1 MELSPVFAA
10 LVPVCIGLVAACRAA
25 GLPDR
30 FAPLFSIMIG
40 IGLAGIAAG
49 YGSNVIVYGITIGL
63 SASGLYSA
71 AKTSLGY

>member
-1 MELSPVFAA
+1 MEIPASFAA
-10 LVPVCIGLVAACRAA
+10 LVPICVGLVAACRAA

-40 IGLAGIAAG
+40 IGLAGIMAG
-49 YGSNVIVYGITIGL
+49 YSQSVPLYGIVVGL

-71 AKTSLGY
+71 TKTSLGY